1 MNDKKWFISLAGML
15 IFSSFLLYLLH
26 YLIFHDLHHIEVFA
40 LHELAFLPIEV
51 LIVTLVIHRMLD
63 SREKKKKLE
72 KLNMVIGTF
81 FSVVGT
87 ELLEMFSK
95 DNPNVQ
101 DAGEELKISG
111 EWTDDKFKQV
121 TGNLKK
127 YSFEINES
135 VIDICLLKNFMEEK
149 EDFLIRML
157 ENPVL
162 LEHESFTDLL
172 QATFHLAE
180 ELHKR
185 TDISLCPDTD
195 IKHLEGD
202 INRVYSLLVI
212 EWLSYLRHLKVNYPY
227 LFSLA
232 LRTNPFDRDA
242 EIFVR
247 K

>member
-1 MNDKKWFISLAGML
+1 MDDNKWFISLAGML
-15 IFSSFLLYLLH
+15 VFTSFLLYFLH
-26 YLIFHDLHHIEVFA
+26 YLIFHDLHHIELFA

-63 SREKKKKLE
+63 NREKKKKLE
-72 KLNMVIGTF
+72 KMNMVIGTF
-81 FSVVGT
+81 FSVIGT

-95 DNPNVQ
+95 DNPDIE
-101 DAGEELKISG
+101 DAGKELKISG
-111 EWTDDKFKQV
+111 EWTDRTFREATERIQR
-121 TGNLKK
+121 
-127 YSFEINES
+127 YSFEISES
-135 VIDICLLKNFMEEK
+135 GTDICLLKNFMEEK

-202 INRVYSLLVI
+202 INRVYSRLVI
-212 EWLSYLRHLKVNYPY
+212 EWLSYLKHLKDNFPY

-232 LRTNPFDRDA
+232 IRTNPFDKDA
-242 EIFVR
+242 EVFVR
-247 K
+247 N